1 MSLIKINNTLFC
13 PICQLRLP
21 ENKKICNHS
30 KEDFKEFPFLL
41 GPATDYGNP
50 IVQNLI
56 HYYKYKSFENL
67 APFLG
72 ELMINYLNFLNYPP
86 SQKTT
91 GVSPRMNTIGG
102 FSTALRMEEDAS
114 ADSAEETK
122 DAAAVSPWRLHNSFI
137 SNFSPIVVFIPLHH
151 SRERKRGFNQAK
163 LLAEI
168 VAKNFNLELKNVL
181 MRVKNTPPQAQ
192 AENREKRRENLFGAF
207 TIIDPDE
214 IKNKNII
221 LIDDV
226 YTSGAT
232 MSEAA
237 RVLKSRG
244 ARKIIALV
252 AAKA

>member
-30 KEDFKEFPFLL
+30 KKDFKEFPFLL

-67 APFLG
+67 DPFLG
-72 ELMINYLNFLNYPP
+72 ELMINYLNFLNY
-86 SQKTT
+86 
-91 GVSPRMNTIGG
+91 
-102 FSTALRMEEDAS
+102 
-114 ADSAEETK
+114 
-122 DAAAVSPWRLHNSFI
+122 NSYI
-137 SNFSPIVVFIPLHH
+137 LNLSPIVVFIPLHH